1 MKYKRLK
8 EKWRKESATK
18 KGGTRKGWA
27 QRKEQRKAFFLE
39 ERLFI
44 LACVCSVY
52 TRHVLGEE
60 QSLSLSFKIEKKK
73 ERRFGGRGY
82 SQQRWILKMTIGRH
96 YTWSVKSMGC
106 VVNFSLNAHQPQSM
120 RGTILRIFNDLRI
133 VKHIM
138 HTYFTI
144 FFIKKRFSHFR
155 KTAF

>member
-1 MKYKRLK
+1 MKEGISNK
-8 EKWRKESATK
+8 ERWDEERMGTK
-18 KGGTRKGWA
+18 KGTEKGLLPWG
-27 QRKEQRKAFFLE
+27 KTLHIGLC
-39 ERLFI
+39 LFSI
-44 LACVCSVY
+44 YKTCV
-52 TRHVLGEE
+52 RRRAKLKFVLQNRE
-60 QSLSLSFKIEKKK
+60 KK

-96 YTWSVKSMGC
+96 YTWSVKLMGC

-144 FFIKKRFSHFR
+144 FFIKKRFSYFR